1 MTSNLDPVVNPPLR
15 PKRRWRK
22 VLGFL
27 VLGVVALVA
36 AVPWVL
42 NLGPVRSIVVG
53 RINSAIAPGSL
64 VVEGWSLGWIEPVR
78 VEGIALVDPR
88 GKQVVAARE
97 VRFQWGM
104 LGLLLARPDLGTI
117 TVERAKVD
125 VERRV
130 DGTVDLLDALA
141 SAIKSDPI
149 HPAQPDGAKP
159 EPNRP
164 EQPEGARLAV
174 KVVIKDGTL
183 RAVSPELAEPVVAGR
198 INATV
203 AIAPGKPTT
212 VAAALFDGDRSLKLD
227 AALEQPAQGT
237 PKAEPAD
244 MAIQLVGKDWP
255 LNFRGD
261 GGLGRGRFGGNVEAK
276 RAKGLWSMSSV
287 AALDGF
293 EAEGPAFQGD
303 HPKLDRVTLAAD
315 LGQTAGGLGWTIR
328 KLEVVCPVGHLHAE
342 GVVPPVEGA
351 STKVQGQVDLVGL
364 TRMLPHTLRI
374 REGLSVDKGTA
385 TLNAGL
391 TGSTTSGRVE
401 LTASVLD
408 LAATRDGQPVVIHEA
423 PRIEAVAVKA
433 GAKVAVERLE
443 VKASGVD
450 VTASG
455 DLDSGVTLKGTIDLV
470 ALDSQVRELVDL
482 GNVRVAGHARLAADY
497 RKIGSGYKARV
508 AAECRDLD
516 LAGWTEA
523 PIHRELA
530 RLDASATGPRLDD
543 GRPTG
548 WTSAKLDLRAG
559 DIQVDMAGTVEPDGT
574 TRLGALVAG
583 DLPGPN
589 LGRGETKLAVRWKDQ
604 SIDIDE
610 LRAWLMPPGSKTGE
624 QADPNTLALAVRGR
638 VDLEA
643 GAVALEAIPD
653 VATGAV
659 ALGSGGLKVSGWK
672 ASDATIR
679 VETGLI
685 GDLAALDRWLAARS
699 GEPAKGWTGPWS
711 LKLLGARGP
720 TGQAQ
725 FDAKFAADDLLD
737 QGPVALAARGT
748 YRPDDD
754 RLELASTNLTSKY
767 AGINSKA
774 TLSELSTRRVLD
786 WSGTIDPRWEVLGP
800 ILAHSVEPGAKIE
813 AKTRPFHLEG
823 ALRGDSI
830 DAILPA
836 ISGEFGLDVA
846 SVSAFGVQ
854 GGPLP
859 IVLKLGHGQAKFD
872 PIATTIN
879 GGPALLQGELA
890 LDAEDGL
897 WFRMGESRIDN
908 AAINDSVSSSVLAFI
923 APVLSRATEV
933 NGKVTVVLAPGGA
946 AFPIAA
952 KGTTRVQGVMAFH
965 DVVFRPGPLADQV
978 FSITGKTAPKLAFAE
993 PVQFS
998 ILDGRVRQSGLSVPL
1013 GGGDKVEF
1021 AGSVGFDKTL
1031 AVQATVPITSAMIG
1045 RDAQLEKLLNGLKV
1059 NVPIGGT
1066 LAKPTI
1072 DRRGLQAATRDAI
1085 RTVAGR
1091 GLQDE
1096 AGRLIERVA
1105 GAKLPEA
1112 QGGAAA
1118 TGAGAG
1124 PKRDMIRGLLE
1135 GLGRDALEAEKK
1147 P

>member
-15 PKRRWRK
+15 RKRRWRR
-22 VLGFL
+22 VLVGL
-27 VLGVVALVA
+27 VVAVVALVA

-42 NLGPVRSIVVG
+42 NLGPVRSMVVG
-53 RINSAIAPGSL
+53 RINSAIAPGSV
-64 VVEGWSLGWIEPVR
+64 VVEGWSLGWIAPVR
-78 VEGIALVDPR
+78 IDGIALVDPK
-88 GKQVVAARE
+88 GKQVIAARE
-97 VRFQWGM
+97 VRFDYGM
-104 LGLLLARPDLGTI
+104 LELILARPYLGTI
-117 TVERAKVD
+117 TVERAKID
-125 VERRV
+125 IERRV
-130 DGTVDLLDALA
+130 DGTIDLLDALA
-141 SAIKSDPI
+141 STGKPTPTPSN
-149 HPAQPDGAKP
+149 QQGNP
-159 EPNRP
+159 EPNP
-164 EQPEGARLAV
+164 AASSKLAV

-183 RAVSPELAEPVVAGR
+183 RVVSPELAEPLVAGQ

-203 AIAPGKPTT
+203 AIAPDKPTT
-212 VAAALFDGDRSLKLD
+212 VAATLLDGERSLQLD
-227 AALEQPAQGT
+227 ATVEQTAPGT
-237 PKAEPAD
+237 SKVEPAD
-244 MAIQLVGKDWP
+244 MAIQVVGKDWP

-261 GGLGRGRFGGNVEAK
+261 GGLGRGRFGGNLDAR
-276 RAKGLWSMSSV
+276 RAKGLWSISSV

-293 EAEGPAFQGD
+293 EAEGPIFQGD
-303 HPKLDRVTLAAD
+303 HPRFDRVTLVAD
-315 LGQTAGGLGWTIR
+315 LGQTAEGGGALIR
-328 KLEVVCPVGHLHAE
+328 KFELACPIGQLHAE
-342 GVVPPVEGA
+342 GVVPPTEGA
-351 STKVQGQVDLVGL
+351 STKLRGQVDLVGL

-385 TLNAGL
+385 TLTANL
-391 TGSTTSGRVE
+391 TGSATSARAE
-401 LTASVLD
+401 LVASVLD
-408 LAATRDGQPVVIHEA
+408 LAATRGGQAVVIHEA
-423 PRIEAVAVKA
+423 PRIEAIAVKT
-433 GAKVAVERLE
+433 GVKVAVERLE

-455 DLDSGVTLKGTIDLV
+455 DLDSGVNLKGTVDLD
-470 ALDSQVRELVDL
+470 ALDSQIRELVDL
-482 GNVRVAGHARLAADY
+482 GAVRLAGHARLAADY
-497 RKIGSGYKARV
+497 RKIGPGYKARV

-523 PIHRELA
+523 PIHRALA
-530 RLDASATGPRLDD
+530 RLDASATGPRLED

-548 WTSAKLDLRAG
+548 WTSAKLDLKAG
-559 DIQVDMAGTVEPDGT
+559 DLQVDLAGTREPDGT
-574 TRLGALVAG
+574 TRLGALAAG

-589 LGRGETKLAVRWKDQ
+589 LGRGETKVAVRWKDQ
-604 SIDIDE
+604 GVDVDE
-610 LRAWLMPPGSKTGE
+610 FRAWLMPSGSKTGE
-624 QADPNTLALAVRGR
+624 QADPSTLALAVRGR

-643 GAVALEAIPD
+643 GAVAFEAIPD

-659 ALGSGGLKVSGWK
+659 ALGPGGLKVSGWK

-711 LKLLGARGP
+711 LKLLGARSP
-720 TGQAQ
+720 AGQAE
-725 FDAKFAADDLLD
+725 FDARFAADDLLN
-737 QGPVALAARGT
+737 QGPVALATLGT
-748 YRPDDD
+748 YRPDGDK
-754 RLELASTNLTSKY
+754 LELASANLNSKY
-767 AGINSKA
+767 AGISSKA
-774 TLSELSTRRVLD
+774 TLGELTTRRVLD

-800 ILAHSVEPGAKIE
+800 ILAHSVEPGARIE
-813 AKTRPFHLEG
+813 AKARPFHLEG
-823 ALRGDSI
+823 ALQGESL

-846 SVSAFGVQ
+846 SLSAFGVRA
-854 GGPLP
+854 GPLP
-859 IVLKLGHGQAKFD
+859 IVLKLGDGRAKFD

-879 GGPALLQGELA
+879 GGPALLQADLA

-897 WFRMGESRIDN
+897 WLRVGESRIND
-908 AAINDSVSSSVLAFI
+908 AAINDAVSSSVLAFI

-952 KGTTRVQGVMAFH
+952 KGTTRVQGIIDFH
-965 DVVFRPGPLADQV
+965 DVIFRPGPLADQV
-978 FSITGKTAPKLAFAE
+978 FSITGKPAPKLAFAE

-998 ILDGRVRQSGLSVPL
+998 ILDGRVQQSGLSVPL
-1013 GGGDKVEF
+1013 GGGNKVEF

-1045 RDAQLEKLLNGLKV
+1045 RDAELEKLLNGLKV

-1066 LAKPTI
+1066 LSKPMI

-1091 GLQDE
+1091 GLQNE
-1096 AGRLIERVA
+1096 ASRLVERVA

-1112 QGGAAA
+1112 QAGAAA
-1118 TGAGAG
+1118 GAGTGAAG

-1135 GLGRDALEAEKK
+1135 GLGRDVLEPEKK